1 MSTFNLAFY
10 YIIIIIFF
18 VLQTKYIYVFF
29 FLICRYCFPY
39 SLQMAL
45 LLRFMMDNTQTPNSR
60 VKVALLNYL
69 TALVRDMQ
77 PSDLTAVTSQSGSP
91 GALT

>member
-1 MSTFNLAFY
+1 M
-10 YIIIIIFF
+10 
-18 VLQTKYIYVFF
+18 
-29 FLICRYCFPY
+29 P
-39 SLQMAL
+39 L

-77 PSDLTAVTSQSGSP
+77 PSDLTAVTSQMGSP
-91 GALT
+91 GAFKRKLVLR

>member
-1 MSTFNLAFY
+1 MFQRLFD
-10 YIIIIIFF
+10 F
-18 VLQTKYIYVFF
+18 
-29 FLICRYCFPY
+29 RYCFPY

-69 TALVRDMQ
+69 AALVRDMQ
-77 PSDLTAVTSQSGSP
+77 PTDLTAVTSQLASP
-91 GALT
+91 GSKKYCFV

>member
-1 MSTFNLAFY
+1 MLFVCFERSKFY
-10 YIIIIIFF
+10 S
-18 VLQTKYIYVFF
+18 
-29 FLICRYCFPY
+29 LIRYCFPY

-45 LLRFMMDNTQTPNSR
+45 LLRFMMDNTQTPNAR

-77 PSDLTAVTSQSGSP
+77 PGDLTAITSQNLSNPP
-91 GALT
+91 GN